1 MARPTD
7 WSAVDLPIDPVP
19 GDAAEIRQSASG
31 ARSIEQAITEQVNR
45 LNSLKDGEGWESESG
60 TKFRDSAG
68 DLAGAIEKAKGRY
81 TQLAAA
87 LDDWANGLEGIQ
99 QEADAALARAQEAR
113 DAHRAAAGQTLT
125 AAPDTP
131 EHQDQ
136 VDAQDRAVDAAQSD
150 IDAAK
155 AIIFRLAGRFGEE
168 GEYGDLASQVAD
180 RIRSGADDGLKDGW
194 FDHVKQ
200 AIHDARGVLNVI
212 KDALDFVSTFVM
224 PVLLLAGVIFPAF
237 MPIALAIGVAVSALS
252 FGITALQG
260 LAGDVSGG
268 EVAKAAGM
276 LALSAVGGAAGKLVT
291 KAMPALRTAVAESGG
306 LMGARTTAAR
316 GGSIADEASS
326 FLRARSSTLDAV
338 DDILG
343 SKKTQLIGETPVG
356 NVYKIHEIK
365 SLAEPTEAIK
375 KLTMPMSVGAWG
387 QAGVGGIGAYD
398 QLNGMGDLG
407 KDLRNGWQDY
417 WATKS
422 EVHVGSL

>member
-212 KDALDFVSTFVM
+212 KDALDAVGS
-224 PVLLLAGVIFPAF
+224 VLLVVTVIAAIFFPAAL
-237 MPIALAIGVAVSALS
+237 PVIALIGLAVAGAKLLITATQSMAGDATAKDVGDDAIGFALAAVGFGAAKYAGSAM
-252 FGITALQG
+252 
-260 LAGDVSGG
+260 
-268 EVAKAAGM
+268 GM
-276 LALSAVGGAAGKLVT
+276 LRGAVGETRAAS
-291 KAMPALRTAVAESGG
+291 AAAAARTA
-306 LMGARTTAAR
+306 
-316 GGSIADEASS
+316 
-326 FLRARSSTLDAV
+326 
-338 DDILG
+338 
-343 SKKTQLIGETPVG
+343 
-356 NVYKIHEIK
+356 N
-365 SLAEPTEAIK
+365 
-375 KLTMPMSVGAWG
+375 
-387 QAGVGGIGAYD
+387 AGVGGEMSAFLRGAGEGVREAEAVGRKPLTALLDTYVTGGLMETTQVLKLAPD
-398 QLNGMGDLG
+398 SALAREAATRAALANGVVAGSGLPGLPDLPEPVETVITAAT
-407 KDLRNGWQDY
+407 DWNGY
-417 WATKS
+417 WKTKS
-422 EVHVGSL
+422 EIHVGSL